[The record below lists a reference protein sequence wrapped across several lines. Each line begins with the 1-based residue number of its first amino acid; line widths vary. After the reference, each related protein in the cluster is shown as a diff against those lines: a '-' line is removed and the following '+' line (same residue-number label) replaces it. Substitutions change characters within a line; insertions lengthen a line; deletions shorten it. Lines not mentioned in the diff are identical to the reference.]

1 MLKEDIIKNI
11 LRVLEKYEETV
22 LFAYLFGST
31 AHGEGIRRSGDID
44 IAVFLS
50 RGSRESYFEIKLS
63 LYADLCRALQRN
75 DVDLLVLNTATNL
88 VLLDQIVRTGIVLR
102 DRQADKRVDFEIRV
116 LHRALDFKEQRLAV
130 MGV

>member
-1 MLKEDIIKNI
+1 MSKEDILNNI
-11 LRVLEKYEETV
+11 LRVLEKHEETV

-31 AHGEGIRRSGDID
+31 AHGEGVRRSGDID

-50 RGSRESYFEIKLS
+50 HGSRESYFEIKLS
-63 LYADLCRALQRN
+63 LHADLCRALQRN

-88 VLLDQIVRTGIVLR
+88 VLLEQIVRTGIVLC
-102 DRQADKRVDFEIRV
+102 DRQEDKRIDFELGVI
-116 LHRALDFKEQRLAV
+116 HRALDFKEQRLAV